1 MKSEVKEN
9 RNKHLCE
16 KNIILLHMRTANSQ
30 SSWRIYT
37 LIRTFPV
44 LRYTMYSSVSCKRA
58 TKVPIRLTNIH
69 IRPSYAIR
77 PFLFRF
83 KDIMYFS
90 KMFYILSRLSL
101 LRMVNHTAHSY

>member
-37 LIRTFPV
+37 LIRTFLV

-58 TKVPIRLTNIH
+58 TKVPIRLYEHTNSAFVCNKTISFSVQRH
-69 IRPSYAIR
+69 NYV
-77 PFLFRF
+77 LFF
-83 KDIMYFS
+83 KNVLYTVKIE
-90 KMFYILSRLSL
+90 L
-101 LRMVNHTAHSY
+101 